1 MLGTLNGA
9 LAVRGIEL
17 PPDQIRA
24 RVEGRNELRDG
35 IVTLTRISVH
45 YRLRIPAG
53 TRDAVDRALSRH
65 REKCPT
71 AHSLRGAV
79 EVDWTAD
86 IEEVAG
92 NTA

>member
-17 PPDQIRA
+17 HPDCIEA
-24 RVEGRNELRDG
+24 TVEGTNELRDG
-35 IVTLTRISVH
+35 LVTLINIHVH
-45 YRLRIPAG
+45 YRLRVPSG
-53 TRDAVDRALSRH
+53 SREAVDRALSRH

-79 EVDWTAD
+79 DVTWSAQID
-86 IEEVAG
+86 VAS
-92 NTA
+92 

>member
-9 LAVRGIEL
+9 LAVRGIHL
-17 PPDQIRA
+17 QPGQIRA
-24 RVEGRNELRDG
+24 TVEGVNELRDG
-35 IVTLTRISVH
+35 MVTLTTIHVH
-45 YRLRIPAG
+45 YNLTIPSG

-79 EVDWTAD
+79 AVEWTAD
-86 IEEVAG
+86 VEEQTVES
-92 NTA
+92 

>member
-9 LAVRGIEL
+9 LEVRGIEL
-17 PPDQIRA
+17 PPQHLRA
-24 RVEGRNELRDG
+24 SVDGINELRDG
-35 IVTLTRISVH
+35 MVTLASIRVH
-45 YRLRIPAG
+45 YTLTIPAG

-79 EVDWTAD
+79 AVEWTAD
-86 IEEVAG
+86 ITEG
-92 NTA
+92 